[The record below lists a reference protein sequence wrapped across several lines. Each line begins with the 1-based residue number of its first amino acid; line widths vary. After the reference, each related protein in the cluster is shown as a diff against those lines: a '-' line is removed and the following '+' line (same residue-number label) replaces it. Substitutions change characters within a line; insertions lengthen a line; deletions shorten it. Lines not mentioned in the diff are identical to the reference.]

1 MTFSSIVGEMRA
13 SGLTALALVV
23 EVSGYLPEFSSL
35 GVLLVSKLLG
45 LCVLPGLCR
54 AGGQSTGVGGHLQSL
69 PPGSSGAATLGHP
82 PWVWSSCPGGVRIP
96 SEFVGILKGILL
108 GLPCW
113 VLKLPVR
120 PREPCLEEVCPRGL
134 MALGRLSGT
143 GAQGVLLGEASVE
156 ELCRV
161 RELPLSAV
169 LVIIW
174 VRTLP
179 GPSTGGVG
187 GLSPE

>member
-1 MTFSSIVGEMRA
+1 MRQ
-13 SGLTALALVV
+13 
-23 EVSGYLPEFSSL
+23 
-35 GVLLVSKLLG
+35 
-45 LCVLPGLCR
+45 R
-54 AGGQSTGVGGHLQSL
+54 GGKKDGD
-69 PPGSSGAATLGHP
+69 
-82 PWVWSSCPGGVRIP
+82 
-96 SEFVGILKGILL
+96 
-108 GLPCW
+108 
-113 VLKLPVR
+113 
-120 PREPCLEEVCPRGL
+120 REEKE
-134 MALGRLSGT
+134 RLSGT